1 MVDGTVNLALNCG
14 VVGALILSILIPYSI
29 ERAELSE
36 DGWSFLGDEYFNVV
50 SWILRAAFLIC
61 INAAIAVSLLSIYVA
76 SLISVCLTSW
86 AASLEFKIQWH
97 IERVTTI
104 RHQAMLMWHTL
115 GLLMGTVFAGALLAD
130 PMQGGICFI
139 ALFVFEALFWKR
151 LGRETRF
158 VRAALNRETV
168 EFFHME
174 PAESTG
180 GKQRRL
186 PASGCARSPVAPA

>member
-1 MVDGTVNLALNCG
+1 MLAL
-14 VVGALILSILIPYSI
+14 Y
-29 ERAELSE
+29 
-36 DGWSFLGDEYFNVV
+36 
-50 SWILRAAFLIC
+50 
-61 INAAIAVSLLSIYVA
+61 LLTP
-76 SLISVCLTSW
+76 C
-86 AASLEFKIQWH
+86 
-97 IERVTTI
+97 R
-104 RHQAMLMWHTL
+104 
-115 GLLMGTVFAGALLAD
+115 
-130 PMQGGICFI
+130 GGICFI